1 MAEYNPS
8 KIIKDG
14 NTYNFRDDSKIP
26 LAGSNK
32 ISGDLIPST
41 DGTVNLGSL
50 SYQWNQAYIKSLT
63 INGVACGDILTHNAS
78 EFVDVS
84 SNQTIGGVKT
94 FTSPIGIVKGSGDV
108 ELSIKNTSLSLKA
121 NTNSGMDDIRFTD
134 KDNLIVGGLR
144 QSFTNSKVIGMVY
157 SRSYSSEG
165 NSYTQA
171 EFNLVTDNQNG
182 ISDVYVKCDNF
193 YPNSNATIN
202 LGTSTSKWKTIN
214 GINPGALSLPGTGVI
229 NVASSITALD
239 GTTQNKFIPQ
249 VNGWLLING
258 IGPANDGFIY
268 AIQGR
273 IGMKSTSNTSNRCA
287 ALIPV
292 VVGLEV
298 SVTCN

>member
-14 NTYNFRDDSKIP
+14 NTYNFRDTTKIP

-84 SNQTIGGVKT
+84 GDQTIDGSKYFKSLLSKSNTLARGSLPT
-94 FTSPIGIVKGSGDV
+94 TNINEDPIFIAAD
-108 ELSIKNTSLSLKA
+108 KNNKRTLA
-121 NTNSGMDDIRFTD
+121 FFNYYNTNGDGRVVLYAYNQNTTNY
-134 KDNLIVGGLR
+134 DNVGLVFG
-144 QSFTNSKVIGMVY
+144 FDNTNNSKSIHPII
-157 SRSYSSEG
+157 
-165 NSYTQA
+165 
-171 EFNLVTDNQNG
+171 TDT
-182 ISDVYVKCDNF
+182 C
-193 YPNSNATIN
+193 N
-202 LGTSTSKWKTIN
+202 LGSSTNKWKSFN

-268 AIQGR
+268 VAQGR
-273 IGMKSTSNTSNRCA
+273 IGMKSASNTSNRCA

-292 VVGLEV
+292 VAGLEV
-298 SVTCN
+298 SVTCKLTSLTWANITPCQGNV